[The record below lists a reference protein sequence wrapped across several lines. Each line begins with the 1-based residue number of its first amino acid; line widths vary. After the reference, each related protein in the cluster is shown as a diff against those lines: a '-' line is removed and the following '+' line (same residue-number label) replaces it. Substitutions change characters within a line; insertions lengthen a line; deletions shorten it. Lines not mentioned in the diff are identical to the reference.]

1 MILSRRHRE
10 CNLPGY
16 GKRDELHRGNQA
28 STMPARPDLSR
39 GTQKG
44 RPTLCLSR
52 TSDLNG
58 GQALAFL
65 RHQRAAR
72 GEGRLRQPPGD
83 ETQTERRPPTS
94 YTGKQPRPTAASHKP
109 VGDRHTPKCGSQS
122 GRAAPASPTTK
133 QPRLTATPHKPARD
147 HQPGTTGP
155 PTAQRQTTARNPA
168 SCLSTVWR
176 ERGSSRDQ
184 DAERR
189 QQRQAQKVCE
199 RKPCTCRSGRDFSF
213 VTSFILGQ
221 EVHTALLCILQFLHR
236 GMP

>member
-1 MILSRRHRE
+1 
-10 CNLPGY
+10 
-16 GKRDELHRGNQA
+16 
-28 STMPARPDLSR
+28 MPARPNLAWGHKKDD
-39 GTQKG
+39 
-44 RPTLCLSR
+44 PLCVFHGQG
-52 TSDLNG
+52 DLNG

-65 RHQRAAR
+65 RQQRAAR

-109 VGDRHTPKCGSQS
+109 VGDRHTPKCGTQS
-122 GRAAPASPTTK
+122 GRASPASPTTK

-155 PTAQRQTTARNPA
+155 PTKATRTATAQRQTTARNPA
-168 SCLSTVWR
+168 SCTSTVWR

-221 EVHTALLCILQFLHR
+221 EVHTAPPCILQFLHR